1 MQITWKWNEKK
12 KNKYSGGNKKMP
24 FVQKNLKT
32 WNTADYAKH
41 SQDIGL
47 LSYDDINSTDGLFP

>member
-1 MQITWKWNEKK
+1 MQITWKWNEK
-12 KNKYSGGNKKMP
+12 NKYSGGKQRKMP
-24 FVQKNLKT
+24 FITKEFKT
-32 WNTADYAKH
+32 WNTADYVA